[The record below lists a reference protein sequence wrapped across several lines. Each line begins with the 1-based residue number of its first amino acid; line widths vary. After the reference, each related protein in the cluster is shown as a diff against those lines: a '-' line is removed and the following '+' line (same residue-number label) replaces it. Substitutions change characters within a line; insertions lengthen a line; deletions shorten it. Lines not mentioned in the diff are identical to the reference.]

1 MGYADVNEI
10 MVLVSAN
17 QIPSS
22 SWEFV
27 HPKWTNGRGGV
38 LLRRREEEI
47 DAGEGATKARY

>member
-38 LLRRREEEI
+38 LLRRREEDI
-47 DAGEGATKARY
+47 DAGEAARKAGY